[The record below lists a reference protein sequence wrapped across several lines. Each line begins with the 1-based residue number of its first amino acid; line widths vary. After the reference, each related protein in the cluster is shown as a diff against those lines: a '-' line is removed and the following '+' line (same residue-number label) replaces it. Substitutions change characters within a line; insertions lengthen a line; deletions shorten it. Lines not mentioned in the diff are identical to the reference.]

1 MRALAIQLSNPND
14 GSATSH
20 PHRGP
25 TTRIGTK
32 AFRSRPRAKQQAAK
46 WLSDKRSAEKR
57 PNWRKQQKTAS
68 AGALNGKAE
77 GSRKDGEPWQRLV
90 GCT

>member
-1 MRALAIQLSNPND
+1 MLAASKTARPPGIELATLIHGSASALQSLRALAIQLLNPND

-32 AFRSRPRAKQQAAK
+32 GLQVPFQGPRQQAAK
-46 WLSDKRSAEKR
+46 WLSDKRSAEETQR
-57 PNWRKQQKTAS
+57 RRKPT
-68 AGALNGKAE
+68 
-77 GSRKDGEPWQRLV
+77 
-90 GCT
+90 